1 MRNFNQISIYKDK
14 SRNRCYRIYSNN
26 EIFSN
31 EYIKLVLDYQS
42 IKISVP
48 TIDDR
53 KHLLKPQHHNMGGH
67 IVTFHTDYD
76 IPTGKYDIES
86 EDSDF
91 FEVFYTHPY

>member
-1 MRNFNQISIYKDK
+1 MRNFNQISVYKDK
-14 SRNRCYRIYSNN
+14 SRNRCYRIYSSN
-26 EIFSN
+26 EIFAN
-31 EYIKLVLDYQS
+31 EYVKIITDYQS

-53 KHLLKPQHHNMGGH
+53 KHLLKPQHDPRGGH

-76 IPTGKYDIES
+76 IPIGKYDLES

-91 FEVFYTHPY
+91 FEVFYTHP